1 MEGGYVNV
9 SNTVDRRVV
18 EMEFD
23 NREFEKNIGAS
34 LKSIGSLK
42 ESLKLEDSAKE
53 LKALEKAGRRFN
65 LDGIAE
71 AAEMVTSKFSIMGTI
86 GDQVIR
92 RLTDSVLNVI
102 YKMKNVVNS
111 LTIEPIYS
119 GFQEYETQIN
129 AIQTILSNTREEL
142 TNKGYDD
149 AARLDLV
156 NSRLDQLN
164 HYADKTIYNFTEMTR
179 NIGTFTAAGVELD
192 TAVNS
197 IQGIANLAAVS
208 GSTSEQASRAMYQL
222 SQAISTGTVRLM
234 DWNSVVNAGMGGKV
248 FQDALVRT
256 AKAMNKTVDVT
267 VTKTNAAGK
276 KITAIEKRTID
287 ELIKETGSFRESLS
301 KGWLTADVLTATLE
315 QFSWD
320 FEQIAED
327 TILNDENRESWIK
340 RLAEM
345 YVGDGRDADAAL
357 EKARKMLEEM
367 TDLTAEEVKEI
378 KKAELLASG
387 YTSDEADEII
397 KLAED
402 ANEAATKVK
411 TFTQLFDTLKEA
423 AQSGWTQTWEY
434 IIGNFEEAKS
444 TLTGISKFFGAIID
458 SSSEARNS
466 IVKEWHDRG
475 GRDMLWNDD
484 AEKGPLGAFW
494 NLVLGIKNMIS
505 AVREEFQKIFPPATS
520 QTLLNITQGVQ
531 GVTARFREWTENSK
545 GMDFIRRIIGGIAAA
560 LGMVRDAASY
570 VWKAFLQL
578 FGIGG
583 SAFDGLLEFFA
594 GIGDW
599 IVKTRESIKTSK
611 AFQKFLTKMSSA
623 IATVGKTLTGA
634 AKTVFSWITK
644 LWNKIAESEVL
655 SKASEYVVNF
665 VSSIPDAISNVKEW
679 AKSIIDSVKASNSL
693 QEAWAKVKKFFEP
706 AINSVKSFG
715 ERLKS
720 SISNLFNK
728 DVTDGGNFIDRLK
741 ASLSG
746 FGDAFTGWYK
756 DLKQKAETAW
766 TSIKNFFSDLFTKK
780 IPNFFNKDEDGT
792 EGVEKNIN
800 GINWK
805 KILLIGLG
813 IGTIASVLTLV
824 GTVLRILL
832 NISKI
837 GKIGDAFKLLAK
849 DFKGIGG
856 TIGGAFASIS
866 KTGGQLELGWKGM
879 KMTSKGKTPIAT
891 TLLKIAA
898 AIGIMV
904 GSVYVLSKMEWKDL
918 LKGMGFVTLLA
929 AELVGISLLFKNLNI
944 DGGSVLKAAAA
955 VLVLAIPIRILAKME
970 LLDALKGIS
979 LIGLILAE
987 LAGFT
992 KLIGSSGIGKTAS
1005 FIGLS
1010 VAVVVLVHA
1019 IKSLGKL
1026 DFWTLTKGLGG
1037 LEILLLELA
1046 SFSKKASGGKIAG
1059 IIGLAIGINLM
1070 VRAVQKMGNFKLS
1083 TIIKGVLGIGG
1094 LLLAFGTM
1102 IKMTKGLNFGTALTL
1117 LITLAGSL
1125 FLITEAF
1132 NRLEVRNPDDIL
1144 KFAGSFSAIMLSMSV
1159 GFALLSKIPIAGAL
1173 KGVANFAIM
1182 IVGIGGIIAGLGW
1195 LQSEWKGLTNFLEGG
1210 GEVLGQIG
1218 RALGKFIGGIAG
1230 GIFDGKGINLP
1241 QIGTDLSTFMTNSSG
1256 FVKGAKNVDS
1266 SVVDGVTTL
1275 CRALVAVSGTEFLSA
1290 LVALFTGENPVT
1302 KFTTDIKTLG
1312 TGLSKYSKSI
1322 AGISGKAK
1330 TADMTAAGK
1339 LADSIT
1345 TISESIKPDTL
1356 GDWLLA
1362 LFNKKTSFERF
1373 VEAIGPLGEG
1383 LASYAESIGLIPNSV
1398 DTTKPAIAV
1407 LAAQGISEIANGV
1420 PEVSGWSKMFAWI
1433 ETDFGMFIQ
1442 RIKPFGEAMS
1452 AYAEATKDFP
1462 TKVDDVNVELVTKA
1476 ATGIS
1481 KIANGVPEVSG
1492 WSKVL
1497 GWIETDFGVFIK
1509 KIKPFGLAMS
1519 AYADAIDDFPTKVD
1533 NVNIELV
1540 TKAATGI
1547 SKIAN
1552 GVPNIGF
1559 WENFVPWMATDFTLF
1574 TRRIKPFGE
1583 AMSAYADAVGDFPE
1597 KVDDANITLVN
1608 KAAAGISKIA
1618 NGVPEV
1624 DTLDK
1629 LTPWLATDF
1638 GLFIPGIKP
1647 FGQAMSAYADAT
1659 SDFSEKIN
1667 VKAASMVIF
1676 AATGISKIANDV
1688 PELSNWEK
1696 LIPWMET
1703 DFSSFVSNI
1712 KPFGQAMGAYATA
1725 IADVPESMD
1734 EAKNSLVVTAAAG
1747 IADIAKS
1754 VPELSDWNKFIP
1766 WMETDFS
1773 SFISNIKPF
1782 GEAMGAYATGIKDVP
1797 ENIDIQKS
1805 DLVITAAAGIS
1816 DLAKSVPELDNWEKF
1831 LPWMESDF
1839 SSFISNITP
1848 FSEAMAAYATMASNF
1863 STNVTTE
1870 DNTSVLNAAQGLV
1883 DFANTFDPSG
1893 TVWDMLDKAFGKG
1906 SKIATLKEYTGAIK
1920 QLGDDLGSFA
1930 TNTTGIS
1937 EAISA
1942 NDATAIVTAMQ
1953 DFVNGLDPSGAVW
1966 DWFAEQFGSGS
1977 KFATLETLTGQMA
1990 DLGDKLKTFSSGA
2003 ATANLASKNFEKVK
2017 ELILDLKTFT
2027 ETINEDG
2034 QVNAGNM
2041 YTLFGVIETAGV
2053 SLERMSDSL
2062 SGISSVDDLAKA
2074 AGVIRDFAYA
2084 FEVAGTMSNFDSNPI
2099 QTIVDSVSQIMIP
2112 KFDEGGIESAQAYI
2126 SSLLTSIEDAST
2138 LLSLTTAITALSSA
2152 GSSAADGTYNVWYT
2166 SGQYLAAGLG
2176 AGISSMADSVKTSAT
2191 TVASGA
2197 IQSIRIAWSIQS
2209 PSKVGQELGMYFD
2222 MGIAGGLSEYSRI
2235 VSDQAS
2241 EVGMSAV
2248 DSASTLL
2255 RGVDG
2260 SIFDNLDPNPTIRPV
2275 VDLTEVQNGV
2285 NSINTMF
2292 GANRVLSSDLFR
2304 GVNSLR
2310 GIGTLNMDGA
2320 KIAGGLTDKNI
2331 VSSINALQ
2339 NKLDNLG
2346 EAISNMQLVLDSGAL
2361 VGGTSSLM
2369 DQALGDISSHKGR
2382 AN

>member
-1 MEGGYVNV
+1 M

-23 NREFEKNIGAS
+23 NREFEKNIGTS

-149 AARLDLV
+149 AQRLELV

-276 KITAIEKRTID
+276 KITSIEKRTVD

-367 TDLTAEEVKEI
+367 SNLTAEEVKEI

-434 IIGNFEEAKS
+434 IIGDFEEAKS

-466 IVKEWHDRG
+466 IVKEWHDKG

-520 QTLLNITQGVQ
+520 DTLLNITQRVQ
-531 GVTARFREWTENSK
+531 EATARFREWTEDSK
-545 GMDFIRRIIGGIAAA
+545 GMDAIRRIVAGIAAA
-560 LGMVRDAASY
+560 LGLVRDAVSY
-570 VWKAFLQL
+570 VWKGFLNL
-578 FGIGG
+578 IGAGG

-599 IVKTRESIKTSK
+599 IVKTKESIKTSK
-611 AFQKFLTKMSSA
+611 TFQKFLSKMSLA
-623 IATVGKTLTGA
+623 ITAVRNAVVSA

-644 LWNKIAESEVL
+644 LWDKIAGSEVL
-655 SKASEYVVNF
+655 SKVGEHIINF
-665 VSSIPDAISNVKEW
+665 VGYIPTAITTVKEW
-679 AKSIIDSVKASNSL
+679 AKGVIDSVKASDKL
-693 QEAWAKVKKFFEP
+693 KEAWAKVKKFFEP
-706 AINSVKSFG
+706 AVTSVKSFG
-715 ERLKS
+715 ERMKTA
-720 SISNLFNK
+720 ISDFFNI
-728 DVTDGGNFIDRLK
+728 DTSEDGNFFSRLIEN
-741 ASLSG
+741 LSG
-746 FGDAFTGWYK
+746 GTWYEDVK
-756 DLKQKAETAW
+756 EKLKTAW
-766 TSIKNFFSDLFTKK
+766 ENVKNFFSDLFTKK
-780 IPNFFNKDEDGT
+780 IPEFFNKDEDGT
-792 EGVEKNIN
+792 GSLADKIK

-805 KILLIGLG
+805 KIIPIALG
-813 IGTIASVLTLV
+813 VGTLV
-824 GTVLRILL
+824 GVLALIGKIVSIVY
-832 NISKI
+832 NISQI
-837 GKIGDAFKLLAK
+837 GKIGTAFKTL
-849 DFKGIGG
+849 
-856 TIGGAFASIS
+856 T
-866 KTGGQLELGWKGM
+866 KTGGEMQATWKGIR
-879 KMTSKGKTPIAT
+879 MTANGKTPISQA
-891 TLLKIAA
+891 LLKIAA
-898 AIGIMV
+898 AIGVMV
-904 GSVYVLSKMEWKDL
+904 ASVVVLSKMNTGDI
-918 LKGMGFVTLLA
+918 LKGVGLLTLLA
-929 AELVGISLLFKNLNI
+929 AELVGISALFGKI
-944 DGGSVLKAAAA
+944 DVDGGSILKAAAA
-955 VLVLAIPIRILAKME
+955 VLVLVLPIKLLAAMKLE
-970 LLDALKGIS
+970 SALKGMV
-979 LIGLILAE
+979 LLGLIFGE
-987 LAGFT
+987 LAMFTRMMGTFSKDNKTVGFFGLAIAINLLVLAV
-992 KLIGSSGIGKTAS
+992 KGLGNMDLGNLI
-1005 FIGLS
+1005 
-1010 VAVVVLVHA
+1010 
-1019 IKSLGKL
+1019 
-1026 DFWTLTKGLGG
+1026 KGLGG
-1037 LEILLLELA
+1037 LEILFLEM
-1046 SFSKKASGGKIAG
+1046 SVFSQQASGKKVSG
-1059 IIGLAIGINLM
+1059 IIGLAIGVALM
-1070 VRAVQKMGNFKLS
+1070 AHSIKKIGNMKTG
-1083 TIIKGVLGIGG
+1083 TIAKGIVGLGGIM
-1094 LLLAFGTM
+1094 LAFGAM
-1102 IKMTKGLNFGTALTL
+1102 LKLSKGLNIGSALVL
-1117 LITLAGSL
+1117 LLTMAGSL
-1125 FLITEAF
+1125 ILITEAF
-1132 NRLEVRNPDDIL
+1132 NRINTDDPDKML
-1144 KFAGSFSAIMLSMSV
+1144 KFAESFAAIMLSMSV
-1159 GFALLSKIPIAGAL
+1159 SMMLLSKIPITGSLAA
-1173 KGVANFAIM
+1173 VANFVLFIAGLGAI
-1182 IVGIGGIIAGLGW
+1182 IVGLGW
-1195 LQSEWKGLTNFLEGG
+1195 LQSKWAGLTDFLEGG
-1210 GEVLGQIG
+1210 GNILGQIG
-1218 RALGKFIGGIAG
+1218 RAIGKFVGGIAG
-1230 GIFDGKGINLP
+1230 GITEGLNLP
-1241 QIGTDLSTFMTNSSG
+1241 QIGTDLSSFMTNSAA
-1256 FVKGAKNVDS
+1256 FIEGARSIDG
-1266 SVVDGVTTL
+1266 SVVTGVGNL
-1275 CRALVAVSGTEFLSA
+1275 CAALLAIGGTEVVNA
-1290 LVALFTGENPVT
+1290 LLTLFTGDNPVV
-1302 KFTTDIKTLG
+1302 KFVTELKILG
-1312 TGLSKYSKSI
+1312 AGLAEYAGSIQGLSGTAKSGDSGAAIAIATNISELSKKLDPDTV
-1322 AGISGKAK
+1322 GGWMVVLFGKK
-1330 TADMTAAGK
+1330 TA
-1339 LADSIT
+1339 
-1345 TISESIKPDTL
+1345 
-1356 GDWLLA
+1356 
-1362 LFNKKTSFERF
+1362 FEQF
-1373 VEAIGPLGEG
+1373 IEAIG
-1383 LASYAESIGLIPNSV
+1383 
-1398 DTTKPAIAV
+1398 
-1407 LAAQGISEIANGV
+1407 
-1420 PEVSGWSKMFAWI
+1420 
-1433 ETDFGMFIQ
+1433 
-1442 RIKPFGEAMS
+1442 PFGEAMK
-1452 AYAEATKDFP
+1452 AYARSIGGFSNTVTDETVASVVAAAMGIKTVADNAPDQP
-1462 TKVDDVNVELVTKA
+1462 TIEKILGLPSNFAVFNKNIVAFGTAMSTYAITVSRFDKIVTPENQAAIISAAQGIEL
-1476 ATGIS
+1476 
-1481 KIANGVPEVSG
+1481 IANNVPKQPTIEKILGLPSNFAVFNKNIVAFGTAMSTYAITVSRFDKIVSAENQAAIISAAHGIELIANNVPKQPTIEKILGLPSDFTVFNKNIVAFGTAMSTYAITVSRFDKLISAENQAAIISAAQGIIGIANNVPEQSIIE
-1492 WSKVL
+1492 KIL
-1497 GWIETDFGVFIK
+1497 GLPSDFAVFNKNIVA
-1509 KIKPFGLAMS
+1509 FGTAMS
-1519 AYADAIDDFPTKVD
+1519 TYAITVSRFDKLISAENQAAIISAAQGI
-1533 NVNIELV
+1533 IE
-1540 TKAATGI
+1540 
-1547 SKIAN
+1547 IAN
-1552 GVPNIGF
+1552 NVPEQPIIEKILGLPSNFAVFNKNI
-1559 WENFVPWMATDFTLF
+1559 VA
-1574 TRRIKPFGE
+1574 FGT
-1583 AMSAYADAVGDFPE
+1583 AMSTYA
-1597 KVDDANITLVN
+1597 ITV
-1608 KAAAGISKIA
+1608 SRF
-1618 NGVPEV
+1618 
-1624 DTLDK
+1624 DK
-1629 LTPWLATDF
+1629 LVSAENQEA
-1638 GLFIPGIKP
+1638 IISAAQGI
-1647 FGQAMSAYADAT
+1647 
-1659 SDFSEKIN
+1659 I
-1667 VKAASMVIF
+1667 
-1676 AATGISKIANDV
+1676 
-1688 PELSNWEK
+1688 
-1696 LIPWMET
+1696 
-1703 DFSSFVSNI
+1703 
-1712 KPFGQAMGAYATA
+1712 
-1725 IADVPESMD
+1725 
-1734 EAKNSLVVTAAAG
+1734 G
-1747 IADIAKS
+1747 IADNVPEQPIIEKILGLPSDFAVFNKNVVAFGTAMLTYSVMVSNFDKS
-1754 VPELSDWNKFIP
+1754 VTAENQAAIISAAEGIIELAKKVPKQSTIDKILGLP
-1766 WMETDFS
+1766 DDFS
-1773 SFISNIKPF
+1773 VFNTNLAAFST
-1782 GEAMGAYATGIKDVP
+1782 AMEAYAGVA
-1797 ENIDIQKS
+1797 NS
-1805 DLVITAAAGIS
+1805 
-1816 DLAKSVPELDNWEKF
+1816 
-1831 LPWMESDF
+1831 
-1839 SSFISNITP
+1839 
-1848 FSEAMAAYATMASNF
+1848 F
-1863 STNVTTE
+1863 STNVTPD
-1870 DNTSVLNAAQGLV
+1870 DNTAVLNTAQGLV

-1893 TVWDMLDKAFGKG
+1893 SIWDELDKVFGKG
-1906 SKIATLKEYTGAIK
+1906 SKIATLKTYTEAIK

-1930 TNTTGIS
+1930 
-1937 EAISA
+1937 
-1942 NDATAIVTAMQ
+1942 DATANINTITGQ
-1953 DFVNGLDPSGAVW
+1953 DAIDMVSSMKEFVDGLESSGDIW
-1966 DWFAEQFGSGS
+1966 DWLAEHLGSGS
-1977 KFATLETLTGQMA
+1977 KFATLETLTSQMA
-1990 DLGDKLKTFSSGA
+1990 NLGDKLKTFSSGA
-2003 ATANLASKNFEKVK
+2003 ATVNLASKNFEKVK
-2017 ELILDLKTFT
+2017 ELILDLKAFT
-2027 ETINEDG
+2027 ESINEDG
-2034 QVNAGNM
+2034 QVNTGNM
-2041 YTLFGVIETAGV
+2041 YNLFGVIQYAGQ
-2053 SLERMSDSL
+2053 SLEIMSDAL

-2084 FEVAGTMSNFDSNPI
+2084 FEVVGTMGNFDSNPI

-2197 IQSIRIAWSIQS
+2197 IQSIRVAWSIQS

-2260 SIFDNLDPNPTIRPV
+2260 SIFDDLDPNPTIRPV
-2275 VDLTEVQNGV
+2275 VDLTGVQNGV
-2285 NSINTMF
+2285 NSINAMF
-2292 GANRVLSSDLFR
+2292 GANQVLSSDLFR